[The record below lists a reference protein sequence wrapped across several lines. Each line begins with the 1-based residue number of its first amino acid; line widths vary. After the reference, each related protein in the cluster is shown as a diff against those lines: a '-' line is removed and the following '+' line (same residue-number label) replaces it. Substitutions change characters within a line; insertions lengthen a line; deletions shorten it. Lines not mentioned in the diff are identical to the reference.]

1 MKINELMQFRALY
14 AILLDFLDSVSSSDK
29 TKGLKSIGYYDG
41 YKDLSWCALADGSV
55 TQGSLCL
62 AVNPSDRVRIP
73 PEFYFFSILLKLEFY
88 IFRNSDQVRYFPYF
102 LTVGSVFLGA
112 FNTSLQN
119 SFTSLNFFKEN

>member
-1 MKINELMQFRALY
+1 MYPCSFRRSMRY
-14 AILLDFLDSVSSSDK
+14 YSTFLDSVPSSDK

-41 YKDLSWCALADGSV
+41 YKYLSWCALADGSV

-73 PEFYFFSILLKLEFY
+73 PEFYFFSILFKLEFY

-102 LTVGSVFLGA
+102 LTVGFVFSWA
-112 FNTSLQN
+112 HNTSLQN
-119 SFTSLNFFKEN
+119 SFTGLNWFKEN